1 LPIIKIFPI
10 IVLMQRNF
18 KYTCTYI
25 VFLALLPYLGIS
37 QQFVEI
43 QFGSS
48 LYNFS
53 NQIKKLEL
61 APTLAVNYSIIN
73 SSNGWG
79 ADIRFSS
86 VLKNNTKWENAIKLG
101 IQKQIYKKFRHKVIA
116 NLGIKMFMGEHQENY
131 KFESNIFYLNNW
143 ISPSLSYFYTLKV
156 KRRRQKPY
164 LIKVQLA
171 QTEVNSLGIYFGI
184 SKYLKAYKG
193 KSNCDC
199 PDFQHH

>member
-1 LPIIKIFPI
+1 
-10 IVLMQRNF
+10 MQRNF

-25 VFLALLPYLGIS
+25 VFLSLLPYLGIS

-53 NQIKKLEL
+53 NQIKKLGL
-61 APTLAVNYSIIN
+61 APTVAVDYSIIN

-79 ADIRFSS
+79 ADISYSS
-86 VLKNNTKWENAIKLG
+86 VLKDNTKWGNAIKLG
-101 IQKQIYKKFRHKVIA
+101 IQKQIYKKFRHKVVA
-116 NLGIKMFMGEHQENY
+116 NLGVKMFMGEHQENY

-171 QTEVNSLGIYFGI
+171 QTEINSLGIYFGI